1 MSVSRRH
8 SRKLDIDVSLLGFGL
23 MRLPVIEN
31 GKAAIDFQ
39 AAEKLVD
46 AAYAA
51 GVNYF
56 DTAWPYHEGE
66 SEVFAGKSL
75 GKYPRESYFLADKM
89 PFWNVE
95 TETDLETMFQR
106 QLDKCGTE
114 YFDFYLFHAMGAE
127 LFEKAE
133 KLHAFYFLSRMKSEG
148 KIRFLG
154 FSFHDSPEVLRRIA
168 AAHPWDFAQIQ
179 LNYLD
184 WELYRSR
191 EQYEVL
197 REFDLPVIVM
207 EPLRGGALAKL
218 TPETV
223 KMLAEA
229 EPSVSPASWGLRYAA
244 TFDRVLT
251 VLSGMSTGE
260 QLEDNLATFSDF
272 RPVSEAEN
280 GLLTRVVRAYLR
292 SGTVKC
298 TGCRYCACPNGV
310 AIPENFAVWNEY
322 CVSGSEWAARQNYN
336 IMAENVRASGCVKCG
351 ACVEK
356 CPQKIAIPDE
366 LGRIAAAFKMEK
378 LP

>member
-1 MSVSRRH
+1 
-8 SRKLDIDVSLLGFGL
+8 
-23 MRLPVIEN
+23 MRLPAVEP
-31 GKAAIDFQ
+31 GKAKIDFD
-39 AAEKLVD
+39 AAEKLID

-51 GVNYF
+51 GINYF

-66 SEVFAGKSL
+66 SEIFAGKAL
-75 GKYPRESYFLADKM
+75 GKYPRDSYFLADKM

-95 TETDLETMFQR
+95 TEADLEPMFRR
-106 QLDKCGTE
+106 QLEKCGTE
-114 YFDFYLFHAMGAE
+114 YFDFYLFHAMGRE

-133 KLHAFYFLSRMKSEG
+133 KLHAFDFLSRMKQEG

-154 FSFHDSPEVLRRIA
+154 FSFHDSPEVLRMIA
-168 AAHPWDFAQIQ
+168 AARPWDFAQIQ

-197 REFDLPVIVM
+197 AEFDLPVIVM

-218 TPETV
+218 TPDTV
-223 KMLAEA
+223 KMLAAADPEA
-229 EPSVSPASWGLRYAA
+229 SPASWGLRYAA

-251 VLSGMSTGE
+251 VLSGMSTPE
-260 QLEDNLATFSDF
+260 QLADNLATFTGF
-272 RPVSEAEN
+272 RPVSGEEN
-280 GLLTRVVRAYLR
+280 KLLNRVVRAYLR
-292 SGTVKC
+292 AGTVKC
-298 TGCRYCACPNGV
+298 TGCRYCDCPNGV

-322 CVSGSEWAARQNYN
+322 CVSGGEWAARQSYGV
-336 IMAENVRASGCVKCG
+336 ISGPASQCVNCG

-366 LGRIAAAFKMEK
+366 LGKIAAAFKADK